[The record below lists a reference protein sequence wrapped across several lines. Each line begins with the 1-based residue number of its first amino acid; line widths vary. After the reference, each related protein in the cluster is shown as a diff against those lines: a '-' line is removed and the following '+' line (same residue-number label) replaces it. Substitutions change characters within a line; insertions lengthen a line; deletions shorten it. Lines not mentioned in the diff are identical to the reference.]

1 MEIKLGNMELKKP
14 ADADKRISMVLWGPA
29 GTGKTTLAATAP
41 GKKMWILFD
50 PDGDKSLIN
59 RDDVYTLDLSGER
72 NSITGRFMDDDPMGI
87 ERMLKEHPEIETV
100 VFDSVTS
107 YAVLCTENAVAEVKS
122 ATMENPGLKGFGHR
136 NSRVLRA
143 VTSVMRLTKRQNRHF
158 ILIGHED
165 TPEKREDGSIV
176 HITMA
181 LGGKMTNQIGLTLS
195 EIWNMTMTDKGE
207 RRIAIRPCRMRQP
220 MKSRMF
226 RSDKEPEFVWKF
238 NADTLEGEGIEDWF
252 RRWEASEGKKIDLPK

>member
-1 MEIKLGNMELKKP
+1 MEIKLGNMELKTP
-14 ADADKRISMVLWGPA
+14 ADADKRISMVLWGNA
-29 GTGKTTLAATAP
+29 GAGKTTLAATAP
-41 GKKMWILFD
+41 GKKLWILFD
-50 PDGDKSLIN
+50 PEGAQVLAN
-59 RDDVYTLDLSGER
+59 RDDVFVLDLSGEK

-87 ERMLKEHPEIETV
+87 EKMLKEHPEIETV

-107 YAVLCTENAVAEVKS
+107 YAVLCTENAVSEVKS

-136 NSRVLRA
+136 NARVLRA
-143 VTSVMRLTKRQNRHF
+143 VTAVMRLTKRQGRHF

-165 TPEKREDGSIV
+165 TPEKREDGSII

-195 EIWNMTMTDKGE
+195 EIWHLSDTGKE
-207 RRIAIRPCRMRQP
+207 RRIAIRPCRNRQP

-226 RSDKEPEFVWKF
+226 RLDKEAEFVWKF
-238 NADTLEGEGIEDWF
+238 NADTLEGEGIADWF
-252 RRWEASEGKKIDLPK
+252 RRYEENNGVKIDLPK